1 MKIKGKATW
10 IDLVLY
16 SLIAGMLIGISALA
30 VFLLYDRRRESEAYE
45 TNHFQVDDSLKYDGV
60 IAINPPVDLPG
71 FILTSSEGEPLSSS
85 DFQGRFVLL
94 TFGFTHC
101 PDICPLTL
109 SDFQQIQNL
118 LGSEAAKIK
127 FVFVS
132 VDGKRD
138 SPEAL
143 SEYFAFRRLVDIIAL
158 TGDEELIREMG
169 APLGL
174 SFEVGEEDT
183 RGGYMVNHSAGSFLL
198 DPEGRWTIR
207 YQFGVPPGRIAS
219 DLQALLHL

>member
-16 SLIAGMLIGISALA
+16 SLLAGMLIGISALA
-30 VFLLYDRRRESEAYE
+30 VFLLYDRRREPEAYE
-45 TNHFQVDDSLKYDGV
+45 TNHFQVDESFQYDGV
-60 IAINPPVDLPG
+60 ITINPPVDLPE
-71 FILTSSEGEPLSSS
+71 FILTSSEGEPLGLS
-85 DFQGRFVLL
+85 DLQGRFVLL

-109 SDFQQIQNL
+109 SDFQQIQNW

-138 SPEAL
+138 TPEEL
-143 SEYFAFRRLVDIIAL
+143 SEYFAFRQLVDIIAL

-169 APLGL
+169 EPLGL
-174 SFEVGEEDT
+174 SFEVGGEDT

-198 DPEGRWTIR
+198 DPEGRWIVR
-207 YQFGVPPGRIAS
+207 YQFGVPLGRIAS
-219 DLQALLHL
+219 DLQALIHS